1 VTVEV
6 NLNPGAVFSSGVRL
20 VLAVGAV
27 TLAGCS
33 AASPFGIAV
42 PDSTH
47 QEQRVMRG
55 VINGLWQFDPQ
66 QNAERLTGEFG
77 GVSAGSAEDFA
88 DRYQVRVGI
97 KRSWLLGQSSEISVL
112 PEGWSYSLDRVVDD
126 GQTVKIGDVVDIQT
140 EPGTRLESVV
150 RIVRQCDQP
159 PVPGENHDWD
169 IGCKL
174 EHRFGSNGYA
184 GEVYVLTAF

>member
-1 VTVEV
+1 MLKAIGEQAA
-6 NLNPGAVFSSGVRL
+6 LSPASL
-20 VLAVGAV
+20 LMLAVGVV

-33 AASPFGIAV
+33 AANPLGIVV

-47 QEQRVMRG
+47 QTQQIMRG

-77 GVSAGSAEDFA
+77 GAGTGPAAEFA
-88 DRYQVRVGI
+88 NRYQVRVGI
-97 KRSWLLGQSSEISVL
+97 KRSWFLGQSSEISVL
-112 PEGWSYSLDRVVDD
+112 PEGWTYSLDRVVDD
-126 GQTVKIGDVVDIQT
+126 GRTVNIGDVVDIRT

-150 RIVRQCDQP
+150 RIVRKCDRTP
-159 PVPGENHDWD
+159 LPDESSDWD

-174 EHRFGSNGYA
+174 EHHFGSNGYA
-184 GEVYVLTAF
+184 GEVYVLTGF